1 MECIMYTHIKI
12 KKNPYAWPSWLV
24 SYEGHTIGS
33 SHSLQ
38 ISRIAANFAQS
49 HVKEINPANLC
60 ASYLITHVAED
71 MNYGGY
77 QEFWTPA
84 PNRLLALAPA
94 A

>member
-1 MECIMYTHIKI
+1 MYTHIKI
-12 KKNPYAWPSWLV
+12 KKNPYVWPSWLV
-24 SYEGHTIGS
+24 SYEGHIIGS

-49 HVKEINPANLC
+49 HVKEINPVNLC

-71 MNYGGY
+71 MNHSEY

>member
-1 MECIMYTHIKI
+1 MYTHIKI

-24 SYEGHTIGS
+24 SYERHTIGS

-38 ISRIAANFAQS
+38 IARIAENFAQPQG
-49 HVKEINPANLC
+49 KEITPANLC
-60 ASYLITHVAED
+60 SSCLITHVAED
-71 MNYGGY
+71 MDLGGY

>member
-1 MECIMYTHIKI
+1 MYTHIKI

-24 SYEGHTIGS
+24 SYDGHVIGS

-38 ISRIAANFAQS
+38 IARIAANFAQV

-60 ASYLITHVAED
+60 PRYLVTRVAED
-71 MNYGGY
+71 MSNAGY
-77 QEFWTPA
+77 QQFWTPA
-84 PNRLLALAPA
+84 SNRIVTLATA